1 MSQKAGK
8 WRKFSPAFRQQALE
22 KMAACTNVTE
32 LARQLG
38 VRRKFLYQWR
48 DQARAAER
56 AGLTGVPDPEM
67 ARLQKRVGELERLA
81 GRQAVEIDF
90 FKGALRRI
98 KEQRQPNGAPGGAS
112 STTRSGK

>member
-1 MSQKAGK
+1 
-8 WRKFSPAFRQQALE
+8 
-22 KMAACTNVTE
+22 MAVCTNVSE

-38 VRRKFLYQWR
+38 VRRQFLYEWR

-56 AGLTGVPDPEM
+56 AGLTGVPDPEI
-67 ARLQKRVGELERLA
+67 ARLQKRVVELERLA

-98 KEQRQPNGAPGGAS
+98 TERRQTSGASGGVS
-112 STTRSGK
+112 STTESRK